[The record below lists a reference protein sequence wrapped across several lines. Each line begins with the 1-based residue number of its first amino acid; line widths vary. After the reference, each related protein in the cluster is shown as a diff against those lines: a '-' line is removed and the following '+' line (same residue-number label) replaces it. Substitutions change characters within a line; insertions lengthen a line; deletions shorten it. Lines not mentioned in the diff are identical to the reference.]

1 MFVSKWTD
9 IREERVSGSN
19 RITEQ
24 CSSSLKI
31 NGDGLTSKSST
42 KSKKSWAGPG
52 FQVVD
57 SIELLKNHWQGH

>member
-42 KSKKSWAGPG
+42 KSKKSWAAPG
-52 FQVVD
+52 FQLVD
-57 SIELLKNHWQGH
+57 SIELLINIEKGH